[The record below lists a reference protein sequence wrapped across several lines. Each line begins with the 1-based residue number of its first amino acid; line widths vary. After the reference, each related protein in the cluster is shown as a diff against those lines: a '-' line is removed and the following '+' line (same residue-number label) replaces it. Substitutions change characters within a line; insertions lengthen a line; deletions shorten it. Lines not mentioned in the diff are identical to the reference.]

1 MNPQDPSLLEIEWT
15 DFATVKRWKDRLAKK
30 SKKGSLSVSTW
41 KNVKYHMSRFVK
53 CSQLS
58 PDELIEESLVD
69 PEKGE
74 SRVKAYHTWL
84 VQNGLDYNAAIIGA
98 YGLIRGFYSHNKI
111 NTQDWSSPKTT
122 PKKVEQTDSNYPLFV
137 VNDENELDLNRSL
150 LRDFLGYL
158 NFRDRVIALCLLS
171 TGLDDGDLLKLDVG
185 FVNNS
190 DSRHDRLFVIG
201 YREKTLEP
209 VKTFFSKE
217 ATKKLR
223 EYVKTERFDA
233 KDKDP
238 LFVTLL
244 RERKRQFKL
253 ANNRSFKNS
262 DYDELPAAKR
272 LTNEILSQNFRKAA
286 QNMGIPLQK
295 KDQSPMRPKR
305 LRKVFNDA
313 CDIARVVEG
322 IKKVFMGKV
331 DPANKEYSTKNREY
345 LEIYYKHIEPFVT
358 VYSEPV
364 NESVKKLDDEN
375 KSLRDSVEELKQKQ
389 QADREFFIDYMD
401 SQLKK
406 MRETGYIPK

>member
-1 MNPQDPSLLEIEWT
+1 M
-15 DFATVKRWKDRLAKK
+15 KRWKDRLAKK

-41 KNVKYHMSRFVK
+41 KNVKYHMSRFLK

-253 ANNRSFKNS
+253 ANNRSFKIMTNYQLLNGS
-262 DYDELPAAKR
+262 QMRYYPRTLER
-272 LTNEILSQNFRKAA
+272 LLRIWAFRCR
-286 QNMGIPLQK
+286 K
-295 KDQSPMRPKR
+295 KTSP
-305 LRKVFNDA
+305 
-313 CDIARVVEG
+313 
-322 IKKVFMGKV
+322 
-331 DPANKEYSTKNREY
+331 
-345 LEIYYKHIEPFVT
+345 
-358 VYSEPV
+358 
-364 NESVKKLDDEN
+364 
-375 KSLRDSVEELKQKQ
+375 Q
-389 QADREFFIDYMD
+389 
-401 SQLKK
+401 
-406 MRETGYIPK
+406 